1 MPALSSCSHWGPGPG
16 LELLFCKTKPTP
28 PLPLSLPFPASPA
41 GFQPSDSSDFQTQ
54 LSGHPGLRERWVGA
68 QRRPTDPG
76 DGSSLL
82 ELQAPVE
89 LSTGHSHSGMN
100 AAQASKNLF
109 FFLFPTENLIASI
122 DWSDF
127 KNFTLYGGCPGAG
140 LRQTLNPQPS
150 TRRSG
155 APGGEPS
162 SEPTGASGATFSQP
176 FLRTCITEEPHH
188 PGTVSA
194 FGIESPR
201 VWPRFGK
208 SIRSTGPWGPEELR

>member
-1 MPALSSCSHWGPGPG
+1 MVENPTHRRDTSGCNELKVTSPRGAAVPALSSCSHWGPGPG
-16 LELLFCKTKPTP
+16 LELFCKTKPTP

-41 GFQPSDSSDFQTQ
+41 GFQPSDSSDFQTH
-54 LSGHPGLRERWVGA
+54 LSWHPGLRERWVGA

-89 LSTGHSHSGMN
+89 PSTGHSHSGMN
-100 AAQASKNLF
+100 AAQASKNL

-127 KNFTLYGGCPGAG
+127 KNFTLYGGRPGAG

-155 APGGEPS
+155 APGGDSPHPSLLGPLEPPS
-162 SEPTGASGATFSQP
+162 VSP
-176 FLRTCITEEPHH
+176 F
-188 PGTVSA
+188 
-194 FGIESPR
+194 
-201 VWPRFGK
+201 
-208 SIRSTGPWGPEELR
+208 